1 MDSKMSPMIY
11 KSLQEELQFL
21 TDTGIQQ
28 EEVCNKLDEIQHTE
42 EELEA
47 LKDLIYHIH
56 TSKMTGEWEPFNKEI
71 MIGDF
76 DKSIE
81 DEEYLR
87 KLDRQEMLGDMYA
100 FEDENEVHSLFAMNP
115 WESRNYVSD
124 YNTTNKKSEVTIDAQ
139 ITHVGYNYST
149 ATSKYGKM
157 FIPRACGLNLDAGLY
172 NDKYITVRARFQ
184 GFDGCR
190 KSTMPW
196 RTIAVINKSYE

>member
-1 MDSKMSPMIY
+1 MSPSTSYQTLKEQLY
-11 KSLQEELQFL
+11 KH
-21 TDTGIQQ
+21 TDMGNEQ
-28 EEVCNKLDEIQHTE
+28 EEVCDHLDMIQHTP

-47 LKDLIYHIH
+47 LQDLVYHKH
-56 TSKMTGEWEPFNKEI
+56 TSKMTGEWEPFNKDI

-76 DKSIE
+76 DKSPE

-87 KLDRQEMLGDMYA
+87 MMDRQEMIGDMYG
-100 FEDENEVHSLFAMNP
+100 FEDENETHSLFAMNP
-115 WESRNYVSD
+115 WESRSYACD

-149 ATSKYGKM
+149 ATSKYGKL

-190 KSTMPW
+190 KSAMPW
-196 RTIAVINKSYE
+196 RAIAVINKSYE